1 MFYENRRKKAEKG
14 IYKEYLISIIVPF
27 YNPGGNFR
35 RCLDSLIHQTYGN
48 LEIILIDDG
57 STDGSYEIAKEY
69 AQIDKRVVLEKQKNS
84 GVSHARNRGIQI
96 AHGDYFSFIDSDDYL
111 DLDTYEYL
119 LGILNE
125 KKVDV
130 VNYEHY
136 ITYPTHEVEHKLLD
150 SDYGW
155 RDKKGAQYQLLYNVQ
170 FACNKLFPQKI
181 IQGLTFD
188 ESILR
193 GEDTLFAKMAL
204 DRAESFWFD
213 KRPLYHYVQSEESA
227 VRGKFRKSQLTIMRL
242 YDVCIPFYKEK
253 YPELLNGF
261 FSYMAGQLI
270 SIFYDMWSDETDF
283 KDEQSELVKV
293 YEKYYKEAIKCKEV
307 SKKQKLKYRIFHWSP
322 MIFCR
327 IHKILWK

>member
-1 MFYENRRKKAEKG
+1 MQ
-14 IYKEYLISIIVPF
+14 EYLISIIVPF

-307 SKKQKLKYRIFHWSP
+307 SRKQKLKYRIFHWSP